1 MEIGRVGYKMD
12 IEKEHLQYLLEQR
25 IKSLN
30 GTKSII
36 LEGKV
41 EIKDTLADIN
51 NKIQALTNMLEML

>member
-1 MEIGRVGYKMD
+1 MEIGQVGYNMD
-12 IEKEHLQYLLEQR
+12 LEKEYLQYLLEQR

-36 LEGKV
+36 LDGEV
-41 EIKDTLADIN
+41 EIKDTLTDIN